1 MSQETPT
8 TTSSPAHGKVADM
21 MNSLRPVRYAI
32 PTTVA
37 MVVVLVAALMTAS
50 YRMGTQAG
58 ALSVLPDEFGV
69 IAEIYAHVQAEAV
82 QLPGDAQLAE
92 GAARGLLAAL
102 QDPYA
107 AYYNAENFAHLTELL
122 DGTFTGVGLM
132 LEERPGPVLE
142 VVNVIEG
149 GPAAGAGVV
158 KGERIVSVDGESM
171 VGKTAE
177 EVVSRVRG
185 PEGSTVRV
193 GLDGPLGPRELTM
206 TRAVLELPVLETELL
221 PDGTGLV
228 ELIEFPQDIGTRVR
242 SAVDALI
249 TQGATG
255 IVLDLRGNPGGLLD
269 EAVSVASV
277 FINEGPIVSV
287 KERERDLQTFAATG
301 KAFTDVPLVVL
312 VDNGTASA
320 SEIVA
325 AAVQDRGRGR
335 VVGTKTFGKG
345 TVQVVRS
352 LPSGAGMKFTIAE
365 YLTPSG
371 ASIEGVGVAPD
382 VVAEGTPAEQLAAAQ
397 REVQGAPALASR

>member
-1 MSQETPT
+1 MSRETLT

-21 MNSLRPVRYAI
+21 MNSLRPVRYAV
-32 PTTVA
+32 PTTIA
-37 MVVVLVAALMTAS
+37 LAVVLVAALLTAS

-58 ALSVLPDEFGV
+58 VLSVLPDEFGV

-82 QLPGDAQLAE
+82 QLPADAELAE

-107 AYYNAENFAHLTELL
+107 AYYSATNFAHLTELL

-171 VGKTAE
+171 DGKTAE

-193 GLDGPLGPRELTM
+193 GFDGPRGPRELTM
-206 TRAVLELPVLETELL
+206 TRAKLELPVLTTELL

-242 SAVDALI
+242 TAVDALI

-255 IVLDLRGNPGGLLD
+255 VVLDLRGNPGGLLD
-269 EAVSVASV
+269 EAVNVASV
-277 FINEGPIVSV
+277 FIDDGPIVSV
-287 KERERDLQTFAATG
+287 KERERDLQTFTATG